1 MIYRLCMLMLYDNT
15 HKNEFKLDNIIFLEY
30 INEDHYIY
38 LEQNFRMIKSIID
51 NNNIA
56 QQKKILENSNIF
68 IEEYKNLNIKINL
81 LN

>member
-1 MIYRLCMLMLYDNT
+1 MLMLYDNT

>member
-1 MIYRLCMLMLYDNT
+1 MLMLYDNT

-68 IEEYKNLNIKINL
+68 IEEHKNSNIKINL